1 MKTKEWLR
9 EKLNEKKITQK
20 ELAESI
26 GISLN
31 AISKILRGERF
42 GSPETWKK
50 IETFFGEDTEKVSYE
65 STDLIEELKED
76 IEEFGENH
84 ECILVY
90 RVYNHNIIFTNYDFI
105 VEEKPFD
112 PKTELEKGEKF
123 ITSTLGEALQLFED
137 QNRLI

>member
-42 GSPETWKK
+42 GSSETWEK
-50 IETFFGEDTEKVSYE
+50 IEAFFGDSEERVSYD
-65 STDLIEELKED
+65 STNLIEELKED
-76 IEEFGENH
+76 IEEFGEDH
-84 ECILVY
+84 KCILVY

-105 VEEKPFD
+105 VKEKPFN
-112 PKTELEKGEKF
+112 PRTELEKDEKF

>member
-9 EKLNEKKITQK
+9 EKLSEKKITQK

-31 AISKILRGERF
+31 AISKIVRGERF
-42 GSPETWKK
+42 GSHETWEK
-50 IETFFGEDTEKVSYE
+50 IETFFGNEEERVSYD
-65 STDLIEELKED
+65 SSDLIEELKED
-76 IEEFGENH
+76 IKEFGENH
-84 ECILVY
+84 KCILVY

-105 VEEKPFD
+105 VEENPFN
-112 PKTELEKGEKF
+112 PRIELKKDEKF

-137 QNRLI
+137 QNQSI